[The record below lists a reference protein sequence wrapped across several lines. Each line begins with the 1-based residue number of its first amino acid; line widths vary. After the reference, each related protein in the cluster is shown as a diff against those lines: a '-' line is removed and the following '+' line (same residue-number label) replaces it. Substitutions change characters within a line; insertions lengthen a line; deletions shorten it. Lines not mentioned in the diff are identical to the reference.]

1 MKSSVFLITLLKQ
14 TKYTMFDM
22 TIDVD
27 VNHCKT
33 EARADI
39 MHLIRYCPSPLRPA
53 GLSYLKCPCNESL
66 TSVTSSDTQR
76 VSCFLY
82 QEAKC

>member
-1 MKSSVFLITLLKQ
+1 MKSSVFLITFLTQ

-22 TIDVD
+22 TIDGD

-39 MHLIRYCPSPLRPA
+39 MHLIRYS
-53 GLSYLKCPCNESL
+53 
-66 TSVTSSDTQR
+66 
-76 VSCFLY
+76 
-82 QEAKC
+82 